1 MKLEVQ
7 YEANLNPLEHLN
19 AVVLEELLP
28 APPQMPFHL
37 HHYLEPLEADLE
49 VEQGDQLEAGHLQ
62 QFHKQLHHNK
72 RNELIGHHPK
82 LNQQPKT
89 RSVF

>member
-1 MKLEVQ
+1 M
-7 YEANLNPLEHLN
+7 
-19 AVVLEELLP
+19 VLEELLP
-28 APPQMPFHL
+28 APPQTPFHL
-37 HHYLEPLEADLE
+37 HHYLEPPEADLE

-72 RNELIGHHPK
+72 LNELIGHHPK

-89 RSVF
+89 LLVF